1 MPRTNHSR
9 VIRQT
14 KIIATL
20 GPATDRPGE
29 LERVILAG
37 ANTVRLNFSHGTHQE
52 HKQYILDVH
61 EIAKKHSIIIGII
74 ADLQG
79 PKIRIASFKEGK
91 ITLKQGQ
98 MFTLDADMDS
108 HAGTKDCVGIDYK
121 ELPKDV
127 HEGDTLLLDDGAIEL
142 TVQKVEGAKIHCR
155 VDYGEELSNHK
166 GINRKGGGL
175 SARALTNK
183 DRDDLAFAVAMNVDY
198 FALSFPR
205 DKEDILEAKSL
216 IKKHSGHA
224 GVIAKIERVEA
235 VKNIKEIIEVSDGV
249 MVARGDLAVEIG
261 DAHVPLIQKEIIERC
276 REANKPVITATQMME
291 SMIHN
296 MVPTRAEVSDVANA
310 VFDNTDAVMLSAESA
325 SGDHPHIVVEAM
337 TRTCIAAEKP
347 SPYLR
352 SFNLYDKQLNTTG
365 EAISRA
371 SMYTANHLNVEA
383 IICLTESGATPLLMS
398 RIHTQIPIYGLSRS
412 LETLGRMSIYKGVQP
427 VLFDVTEYSYDEV
440 NKGVISALLD
450 MKKLGPNDK
459 VILTKGDYMGVG
471 GGTNTMK
478 ILVVGQV
485 V

>member
-1 MPRTNHSR
+1 MPRATILN

-14 KIIATL
+14 KIITTL
-20 GPATDRPGE
+20 GPATERSGE
-29 LERVILAG
+29 LERVILSG
-37 ANTVRLNFSHGTHQE
+37 ANAVRLNFSHGTHQE
-52 HKQYILDVH
+52 HKQHILNVR
-61 EIAKKHSIIIGII
+61 ELAEKYGIVVGVI

-91 ITLKQGQ
+91 ISLKEGQ
-98 MFTLDADMDS
+98 NFILDAQMDS
-108 HAGTKDCVGIDYK
+108 QAGTPEAVGIDYK
-121 ELPKDV
+121 ELPQDV
-127 HEGDTLLLDDGAIEL
+127 HEGDTLLLDDGEVEL
-142 TVQKVEGAKIHCR
+142 TVLKVEGEKIHCR
-155 VDYGEELSNHK
+155 VDYGDSLSNHK

-175 SARALTNK
+175 SARALTDK
-183 DRDDLAFAVAMNVDY
+183 DRDDLAFAVTMNVDY

-205 DKEDILEAKSL
+205 DKEDILEAKAL
-216 IKKHSGHA
+216 IKKHGGHA

-235 VKNIKEIIEVSDGV
+235 LKNIEEIIAVSDAI

-261 DAHVPLIQKEIIERC
+261 DAQVPLAQKEIIERC
-276 REANKPVITATQMME
+276 RKANKPVITATQMME

-325 SGDHPHIVVEAM
+325 AGDHPHVVVEAM
-337 TRTCIAAEKP
+337 ARTCIAAEKP
-347 SPYLR
+347 SPYLHA
-352 SFNLYDKQLNTTG
+352 FNLYEKELETTG
-365 EAISRA
+365 EAIARA
-371 SMYTANHLNVEA
+371 SMYTANHLKVKA

-412 LETLGRMSIYKGVQP
+412 LETLGLMSIYKGVQP
-427 VLFDVTEYSYDEV
+427 VLFDVTQYSYDDV
-440 NKGVISALLD
+440 NKAVVSKLLA
-450 MKKLGPNDK
+450 MKKLDPNDR

-471 GGTNTMK
+471 GGTNMMK